1 MSATL
6 IISVMADD
14 KPGLVET
21 LARIVNDNHGNWLA
35 SQMAQMA
42 GKFAGILQ
50 VAVSQDHS
58 AALIAALEA
67 LNKQGWKVMVD
78 NSLAAPK
85 VQTQDYRLSV
95 IGNDRPGIVREVSQT
110 LAKNGVNVLK
120 LNTDCESAAM
130 SAEALFKAEILMR
143 MPADFDVDDL
153 ASQLENLS
161 NDMMVDIKFG
171 R

>member
-6 IISVMADD
+6 IISVMTDD

-21 LARIVNDNHGNWLA
+21 LARIINEHQGNWLA

-58 AALIAALEA
+58 AALITALEA

-78 NSLAAPK
+78 NSQVAPK

-95 IGNDRPGIVREVSQT
+95 VGNDRPGIVREVSQT

>member
-50 VAVSQDHS
+50 VAVSAEHS
-58 AALIAALEA
+58 ATLTAALEA
-67 LNKQGWKVMVD
+67 LNKQGWKVIVD
-78 NSLAAPK
+78 NSQVASSIK
-85 VQTQDYRLSV
+85 TQDYRLSV
-95 IGNDRPGIVREVSQT
+95 VGNDRPGIVREVSQT